1 MGHERIGFL
10 PKTQIWR
17 HIVDQLSHFNN
28 SDADVSQIANSTLN
42 NIRKTYEGMS
52 NDDSVIKAIQYLT
65 ILTASANDANQIDFL
80 NNNGIAINKEISLFS
95 LIRSAKDF
103 VKTENDSLESNKI
116 TVDALLN
123 TITTYE
129 SNNQN
134 DQLLLFNEQSSS
146 IWENTGTGAAFC
158 DLARS
163 FFSSF
168 TDRYLKYYLDRVAS
182 SAINDYNLIESFSN
196 KLSEQIEKHAFET
209 SKIMQSYAAGWF
221 NVHSKDRLPNIDEI
235 KSFLKLTFTK
245 LREEFRREAEK

>member
-10 PKTQIWR
+10 PKSQIWR
-17 HIVDQLSHFNN
+17 HIVDQLSNFNN

-42 NIRKTYEGMS
+42 NIRKTYEGMP

-65 ILTASANDANQIDFL
+65 ILTASAKDANQIDFL
-80 NNNGIAINKEISLFS
+80 NNNGIVINKEISLFS
-95 LIRSAKDF
+95 LIRSAKEF
-103 VKTENDSLESNKI
+103 VKTEEGSLESNKI
-116 TVDALLN
+116 AVDALLN
-123 TITTYE
+123 AITTYE

-134 DQLLLFNEQSSS
+134 NQLLLFNEQSSS
-146 IWENTGTGAAFC
+146 IWANTGTGAAFC
-158 DLARS
+158 DLARE

-168 TDRYLKYYLDRVAS
+168 TDRYLKYYLDRAAS
-182 SAINDYNLIESFSN
+182 YTINDYNLIESFSN
-196 KLSEQIEKHAFET
+196 KLSEQISKHAFET

-221 NVHSKDRLPNIDEI
+221 NVHSRNNLPSVDEV

>member
-10 PKTQIWR
+10 PKSKSWR

-28 SDADVSQIANSTLN
+28 SDADVNQIANLTLKK
-42 NIRKTYEGMS
+42 IRQTYEGMS

-65 ILTASANDANQIDFL
+65 ILTASANDANQITFL

-95 LIRSAKDF
+95 LIRGAKEY
-103 VKTENDSLESNKI
+103 VKTEKGSLESNKI
-116 TVDALLN
+116 AIDALLN
-123 TITTYE
+123 AITTYE

-134 DQLLLFNEQSSS
+134 SQLILFNEQSTS
-146 IWENTGTGAAFC
+146 IWANTGSGAAFC

-168 TDRYLKYYLDRVAS
+168 TDRYLKYYLDREAS
-182 SAINDYNLIESFSN
+182 SAINNYNLIESFSN
-196 KLSEQIEKHAFET
+196 KLSEQISKHAFET

-221 NVHSKDRLPNIDEI
+221 SVHAKSRLPNIHEI
-235 KSFLKLTFTK
+235 KSFLKLTFVK

>member
-10 PKTQIWR
+10 PKSQIWR
-17 HIVDQLSHFNN
+17 HIVDQLSNFNN

-65 ILTASANDANQIDFL
+65 ILTASANDADQISFL
-80 NNNGIAINKEISLFS
+80 NDNGIVINKEISLFS

-103 VKTENDSLESNKI
+103 VKTESGSLESNKI
-116 TVDALLN
+116 AVDALLN
-123 TITTYE
+123 AITTYE

-134 DQLLLFNEQSSS
+134 NQLLLFNEQSSS
-146 IWENTGTGAAFC
+146 IWANTGTGAAFC
-158 DLARS
+158 DLARA

-168 TDRYLKYYLDRVAS
+168 TDRYLKYYLDRAAS
-182 SAINDYNLIESFSN
+182 YAINDYNLIESFSN
-196 KLSEQIEKHAFET
+196 KLSEQIAKHAFET

-221 NVHSKDRLPNIDEI
+221 NVHSRNSLPGMDEI